1 VVQLQAHTRAWIALM
16 RAVFCSVLELSVLR
30 LACATSFACAAAS
43 AGAYAGMDRFDARQQ
58 LWKDMEA
65 QGLVIKKE
73 NYTTR

>member
-1 VVQLQAHTRAWIALM
+1 MRAWTVLMHAALNSALALYVTAL
-16 RAVFCSVLELSVLR
+16 RA
-30 LACATSFACAAAS
+30 SFGAVP